1 MNQLSIS
8 ILPAL
13 DANQPL
19 FDSVYKL
26 VCEQAAADHQPPEVV
41 LAQIIYHSSYE
52 LLYSDGFTPALVQ
65 GVVEAAALVVAKEWE
80 EADSFEQGLIGGAG
94 GAA

>member
-1 MNQLSIS
+1 MSQLSVS
-8 ILPAL
+8 MLPAL

-26 VCEQAAADHQPPEVV
+26 VCEQAQADHQPPEVV

-52 LLYSDGFTPALVQ
+52 LFYSDGFTLPLVQ
-65 GVVEAAALVVAKEWE
+65 GVVEAAALTVAREYE
-80 EADSFEQGLIGGAG
+80 EADAFEQSLIGGAG